1 MPLEKEQ
8 YWNEIN
14 IQKEVK
20 ISSEIINSPEW
31 NIIYEKNKIELEKL
45 KNLTWIKEVYLEDL
59 KNTPL
64 FMDWIKRYNWE
75 MLWYG
80 QKDLILKNYNNVD
93 AKKTNLE
100 DLEKIKFP
108 LIYDELKNVF
118 PNNLEDLKIE
128 HKIKWKDLIFITKLE
143 NNLHALSYYKDW
155 KLYLATYISPWA
167 KWHETPEWEFKIE
180 FKEIDKRSK
189 KYDDAPMAYA
199 MNINWWIFMHQWNSN
214 WTMKSHWCIR
224 VPGLY
229 EQELFYVVK
238 NKTPVIIDFN
248 TNKNSWK

>member
-1 MPLEKEQ
+1 MAENCIENNNPVIDRSESIDNKDIILNNLSSKCRESLIKEKAK
-8 YWNEIN
+8 NER
-14 IQKEVK
+14 VTL
-20 ISSEIINSPEW
+20 ISDI
-31 NIIYEKNKIELEKL
+31 K
-45 KNLTWIKEVYLEDL
+45 IKEVYLEDL

-80 QKDLILKNYNNVD
+80 QKDLILKNYNNID

-118 PNNLEDLKIE
+118 PENISDLKLNKE
-128 HKIKWKDLIFITKLE
+128 FKWKDLIFITKLE
-143 NNLHALSYYKDW
+143 NQLHALAYYKEE
-155 KLYLATYISPWA
+155 KLYLATYISPWS

-180 FKEIDKRSK
+180 FKEKDRRSK
-189 KYDDAPMAYA
+189 KYENAPMAYA
-199 MNINWWIFMHQWNSN
+199 MNINWWIFMHQWKSD

-229 EQELFYVVK
+229 EQELFFTVK
-238 NKTPVIIDFN
+238 NKTPVIIDF
-248 TNKNSWK
+248 